1 LCLFVRDKI
10 SGRASRGD
18 PPFSWFDR
26 IGSDRDAAFYLWHGL
41 TPRTRETYTVSV
53 DSYVKWA
60 ALQRVPFPYF
70 PVRVQNLGAFVAYL
84 GLGVDSATIKRYLSG
99 QRSHHIDVG
108 FSIVTFPD
116 PALERIG
123 RGIQRYRG
131 NKRVKQAWPITLPIL
146 EAIVR
151 YALESAPDADTYR
164 FVAPCTLA
172 FGRFLRLGEL
182 T

>member
-1 LCLFVRDKI
+1 
-10 SGRASRGD
+10 
-18 PPFSWFDR
+18 
-26 IGSDRDAAFYLWHGL
+26 
-41 TPRTRETYTVSV
+41 
-53 DSYVKWA
+53 
-60 ALQRVPFPYF
+60 LQRVPFPYF